1 MSSVET
7 GEGKLPKNT
16 REDTALGAKRPRAK
30 PGKGVELCETFKTGS
45 NLELLVVQG
54 PRLAEDVQVNLG
66 NPMKKEF

>member
-30 PGKGVELCETFKTGS
+30 PGKGMELCDTFKTGS
-45 NLELLVVQG
+45 HLEFLVVQG
-54 PRLAEDVQVNLG
+54 PRLAEDMQVNLG
-66 NPMKKEF
+66 SPMKNKL